1 MTVVTSRRL
10 LWDLAADGALLLP
23 LRPLTPQAAIEL
35 LTRFTSEGRMSA
47 DPEAAA
53 LLAERCAHL
62 PLPLVLAGARLKSR
76 PALSLS
82 AAADSL
88 IHPDREDPARM
99 AITTG
104 LTQSYDSLE
113 ANAQNLYRSLGLLPV
128 DLVDPDMVAA
138 VCRLE
143 WGEADWLLEV
153 LADERLL
160 EPCDSAVGQPV
171 RYRVG
176 SPVREHMRARAA
188 QHDSADDRES
198 VVRRLCEWMLAIAT
212 QAQQRLTPAQG
223 TLRRTLPPPAD
234 TPAVFDDD
242 PGAMAWLEAHEH
254 DLLGVLQAAVT
265 AGLDEVA
272 WQLVDAFW
280 PWFLRQH
287 PYALWVKAHEIGLA
301 AARRAGN
308 AAAVRQMLLSGA
320 IGLSSAG
327 RLTDAIGWYTQA
339 LDAARADGD
348 VRDEGQALLGLG
360 SCHHNTGRPQEA
372 RPLLNQAIT
381 LWEACGYPRGVALA
395 TIVLGEITLAVDP
408 GRAVDLFARARTK
421 LLAAEDPYDATRALV
436 LQGHAHVLAGDADG
450 GLRELESALAALT
463 DAGSTLW
470 RARALEY
477 LGQAHSGRGETAAA
491 RECYQQAADLYGS
504 IRPADA
510 ERVRALAGDQ

>member
-1 MTVVTSRRL
+1 
-10 LWDLAADGALLLP
+10 
-23 LRPLTPQAAIEL
+23 
-35 LTRFTSEGRMSA
+35 
-47 DPEAAA
+47 
-53 LLAERCAHL
+53 
-62 PLPLVLAGARLKSR
+62 
-76 PALSLS
+76 
-82 AAADSL
+82 
-88 IHPDREDPARM
+88 M

-104 LTQSYDSLE
+104 LTQSYGSLE
-113 ANAQNLYRSLGLLPV
+113 ANAQYVYRSLGLLPV
-128 DLVDPDMVAA
+128 DLVDPDMVAT

-153 LADERLL
+153 LADEQLL
-160 EPCDSAVGQPV
+160 EPDKSAPDQPV

-176 SPVREHMRARAA
+176 STVREHMRARAA
-188 QHDSADDRES
+188 QHDSADDRED
-198 VVRRLCEWMLAIAT
+198 VVRRLCEWMLALAT

-223 TLRRTLPPPAD
+223 TLRRRLLPPAD
-234 TPAVFDDD
+234 TLAVFDDE

-254 DLLGVLQAAVT
+254 DLVGVLQAAVA
-265 AGLDEVA
+265 AGMDEVA

-280 PWFLRQH
+280 PWFLRRH

-320 IGLSSAG
+320 IGLTSAG
-327 RLTDAIGWYTQA
+327 RLTDAIGWYAQA

-360 SCHHNTGRPQEA
+360 ACHHNSDRPQEA
-372 RPLLNQAIT
+372 RPLLSQAIT

-395 TIVLGEITLAVDP
+395 MIVLGEITLAEDP
-408 GRAVDLFARARTK
+408 GQAVDLFARARTM

-436 LQGHAHVLAGDADG
+436 LQGHAHVLAGDASG
-450 GLRELESALAALT
+450 GVRELESALAALT

-470 RARALEY
+470 RGQALEY
-477 LGQAHSGRGETAAA
+477 LGQAHSVRGETAAA

-510 ERVRALAGDQ
+510 ERVRALAGDL